1 MRRSVSVG
9 VLVLALAS
17 VGMGLAKAQEVCWV
31 TNLGTECVGDPSSG
45 TTTLDTRVG
54 CCVTVRSTGAVPLGE
69 TGVIGNGVDGQSA
82 TLIVKLSGTEAART
96 TVSGGDGVGTSTTTL
111 AHTVT
116 TDTRVGC
123 CVTARVS
130 GSIVNVGQTGVVGG
144 SSVQLWV
151 NGQRV
156 L

>member
-1 MRRSVSVG
+1 MKRTVSVG
-9 VLVLALAS
+9 VLVLAIAS
-17 VGMGLAKAQEVCWV
+17 IGIGFAQAQEVCWV
-31 TNLGTECVGDPSSG
+31 TNLETQCVGDPSSG

-54 CCVTVRSTGAVPLGE
+54 CCVTVRSTGAVSLGE
-69 TGVIGNGVDGQSA
+69 TGVIGNGVEGLSA
-82 TLIVKLSGTEAART
+82 TLIVKADGTEAART
-96 TVSGGDGVGTSTTTL
+96 TVSGGDGIGTQTTTL

-116 TDTRVGC
+116 TDARPGC

-144 SSVQLWV
+144 TTVQVWV